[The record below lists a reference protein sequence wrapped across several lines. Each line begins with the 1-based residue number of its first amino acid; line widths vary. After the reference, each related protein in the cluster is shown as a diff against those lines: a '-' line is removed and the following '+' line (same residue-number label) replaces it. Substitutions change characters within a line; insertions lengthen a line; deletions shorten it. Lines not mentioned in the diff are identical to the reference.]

1 MSDGDVFGGGWE
13 EWDPAKEREIPR
25 NGYNGVAVM
34 EDSAYGAVE
43 HHPEQVGYGEEQH
56 DAFAQPEQPADEHG
70 EYAAHAEAQ
79 PMWHEPQP
87 AIEHAEHTEY
97 AAPAHEEPAHV
108 APVAEQELP
117 EIQSAFAEMKA
128 YLDEVYHQLRKRAA
142 ELQQREVQVA
152 EREQQAHERHEA
164 AERAHAE
171 AERHAAEVLDD
182 AQRRAA
188 ELREESEQQR
198 TRTISLAEVEAG
210 RIVERSRNVDAQL
223 AQRLAEVT
231 RREQELRSLEDS
243 LAQTAQQQQSE
254 REWLNQ
260 YAQTLNGIAA
270 DLERAVGGLQ
280 PAR

>member
-1 MSDGDVFGGGWE
+1 MSNGDVCGGGWE
-13 EWDPAKEREIPR
+13 EWDPAKEHAIPR

-34 EDSAYGAVE
+34 EDTAFGAVD
-43 HHPEQVGYGEEQH
+43 HQHEQDGYGKEQH
-56 DAFAQPEQPADEHG
+56 DPFGAAEQPAEQ
-70 EYAAHAEAQ
+70 HAERDEGQAT
-79 PMWHEPQP
+79 WHEPQ
-87 AIEHAEHTEY
+87 AAFAHDEHD
-97 AAPAHEEPAHV
+97 EPTPLHQE
-108 APVAEQELP
+108 PTQEQLTHGMGEQDLP
-117 EIQSAFAEMKA
+117 DIQSAFAEMKA
-128 YLDEVYHQLRKRAA
+128 YLDEVYHQLRHRAA
-142 ELQQREVQVA
+142 ELQRRETEVA
-152 EREQQAHERHEA
+152 AREQRAHEQFEA
-164 AERAHAE
+164 AERTHDE
-171 AERHAAEVLDD
+171 
-182 AQRRAA
+182 AQRRASEVLEDA
-188 ELREESEQQR
+188 EQQR

-223 AQRLAEVT
+223 SQRLTEVT